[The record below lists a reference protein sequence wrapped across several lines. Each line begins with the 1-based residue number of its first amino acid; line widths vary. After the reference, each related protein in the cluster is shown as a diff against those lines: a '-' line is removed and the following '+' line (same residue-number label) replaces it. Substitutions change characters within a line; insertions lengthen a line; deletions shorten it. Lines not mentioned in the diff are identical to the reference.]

1 MRVGRSVAWLV
12 LLAGAGALLAAGSAG
27 AAPRVNLVIIDGS
40 INPASADYLIAAI
53 EQSEEDGAAALLI
66 EMDTPGGLVSSTKD
80 IIQAMLN
87 AKVPIIVYVSPRGAW
102 AASAGTF
109 ITVAANVAAMAPGT
123 SIGAAHPVPAMGG
136 SPPAPDGGDEKRA
149 PAADHSMQ
157 KAENLLAAYM
167 ETIAKKRDRNTEW
180 VVEAVRTSVAIGEDE
195 ALEIG
200 VIDVIAENRDEL
212 LASLEGRVIEIGD
225 GSEVTL
231 ALTDARVEPI
241 EMTTVQALFNF
252 LSSPNVAVL
261 LLMAGMLGLYVE
273 FNNPGM
279 IAPGVAGGVCLL
291 LAGIAFQY
299 IPFSWVGLILMLL
312 GLGLFAAEVFVPA
325 YGILFACGVGAF
337 LLGGTLVFDQPE
349 LSDLTVSFWQVLLP
363 AVVAMSICAGVIVF
377 AVGRSMLSSQ
387 VAGVDELVGLVGRST
402 TRLDP
407 DGKVFVRGEYWS
419 VERDDLDTDPI
430 DAGEAVEVTAVE
442 GMRLRVRRAQR
453 ST

>member
-1 MRVGRSVAWLV
+1 LSWVV
-12 LLAGAGALLAAGSAG
+12 LAAGSAG
-27 AAPRVNLVIIDGS
+27 ATARVNLATIKGS

-53 EQSEEDGAAALLI
+53 EKSEEDGAAALLI

-87 AKVPIIVYVSPRGAW
+87 AEVPVIVYVAPRGAW

-109 ITVAANVAAMAPGT
+109 IAVAANVAAMAPGT
-123 SIGAAHPVPAMGG
+123 SIGAAHPVPAVGG
-136 SPPAPDGGDEKRA
+136 SPPAQEGGEEGKSPGGDLG
-149 PAADHSMQ
+149 MQ

-167 ETIAKKRDRNTEW
+167 ETIAKKRGRNVEW

-200 VIDVIAENRDEL
+200 VIDIVAEDRAEL
-212 LASLEGRVIEIGD
+212 LASLDGRVIEIGD

-231 ALTDARVEPI
+231 ALADARVEPI
-241 EMTTVQALFNF
+241 EMTTVQALFDF
-252 LSSPNVAVL
+252 LSNPNVAVL

-279 IAPGVAGGVCLL
+279 IAPGVAGAVCLL
-291 LAGIAFQY
+291 LTGIAFQY

-312 GLGLFAAEVFVPA
+312 GLALFVAEVFVPA

-363 AVVAMSICAGVIVF
+363 AVVAMSICVGVVVF
-377 AVGRSMLSSQ
+377 AVGRSMLSGQ
-387 VAGVDELVGLVGRST
+387 MAGVDELVGLIGRST

-407 DGKVFVRGEYWS
+407 AGKVFVRGEYWS
-419 VERDDLDTDPI
+419 VDRDDLDTDPI
-430 DAGEAVEVTAVE
+430 EPGEAVEVTAVD
-442 GMRLRVRRAQR
+442 GMRLRVRRARR
-453 ST
+453 SS

>member
-1 MRVGRSVAWLV
+1 LALASLLV
-12 LLAGAGALLAAGSAG
+12 LASGGAQ
-27 AAPRVNLVIIDGS
+27 AAPRVNLATVNGS

-53 EQSEEDGAAALLI
+53 EKSEQDGAAALLI

-87 AKVPIIVYVSPRGAW
+87 AEVPIIVYVSPRGAW

-136 SPPAPDGGDEKRA
+136 SPPPPERGSDEKA
-149 PAADHSMQ
+149 PTSDMGMQ

-167 ETIAKKRDRNTEW
+167 ETIAKKRNRNVEW

-200 VIDVIAENRDEL
+200 VIDMIAENRSEL
-212 LASLEGRVIEIGD
+212 LASLDGRVVEIGD
-225 GSEVTL
+225 GSKVTL
-231 ALTDARVEPI
+231 ALADARVEPL
-241 EMTTVQALFNF
+241 EMTTVQGLFNF
-252 LSSPNVAVL
+252 LSNPNVAVL

-279 IAPGVAGGVCLL
+279 IFPGAAGGVCLL

-299 IPFSWVGLILMLL
+299 IPFSWIGLILMLL
-312 GLGLFAAEVFVPA
+312 GLALFVAEVFLPT
-325 YGILFACGVGAF
+325 YGILFACGIGAF
-337 LLGGTLVFDQPE
+337 LLGGTLVFDRPE

-363 AVVAMSICAGVIVF
+363 SVVAMSICVGVVVF
-377 AVGRSMLSSQ
+377 AVGRSMLSGQ
-387 VAGVDELVGLVGRST
+387 IAGVNELIGLVGRST

-407 DGKVFVRGEYWS
+407 DGTVFVRGEFWS
-419 VERDDLDTDPI
+419 VDRDDLDTDPI
-430 DAGEAVEVTAVE
+430 DSGEAVEVTAVE

-453 ST
+453 NT